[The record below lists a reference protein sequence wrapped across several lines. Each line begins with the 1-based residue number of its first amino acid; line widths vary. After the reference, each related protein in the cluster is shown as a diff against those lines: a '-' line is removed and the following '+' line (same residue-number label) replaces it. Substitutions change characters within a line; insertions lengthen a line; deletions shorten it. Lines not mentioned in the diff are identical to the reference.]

1 MKEEDNM
8 TKEVIWG
15 VLVLALIS
23 TTYLSHVEDRRHKEA
38 MAKLEGRKLE
48 LQERMREADKEIEL
62 GELKMAKANE
72 DYERKLAELDKAHA
86 ERKALESRAETPA
99 ESREALRRV
108 HATNDRVERGNR

>member
-15 VLVLALIS
+15 VLVLALIL

-48 LQERMREADKEIEL
+48 LQERMREADK
-62 GELKMAKANE
+62 
-72 DYERKLAELDKAHA
+72 AHA

-108 HATNDRVERGNR
+108 HATNTRVERGNR

>member
-15 VLVLALIS
+15 VLVLALIL

-48 LQERMREADKEIEL
+48 LQERMREA
-62 GELKMAKANE
+62 
-72 DYERKLAELDKAHA
+72 DKAHA

>member
-1 MKEEDNM
+1 M

-15 VLVLALIS
+15 VLVLALIL

-48 LQERMREADKEIEL
+48 LQERMREA
-62 GELKMAKANE
+62 
-72 DYERKLAELDKAHA
+72 DKAHA

>member
-1 MKEEDNM
+1 M

-15 VLVLALIS
+15 VLVLALIL

-48 LQERMREADKEIEL
+48 LQERMREADK
-62 GELKMAKANE
+62 
-72 DYERKLAELDKAHA
+72 AHA

-108 HATNDRVERGNR
+108 HATNTRVERGNR